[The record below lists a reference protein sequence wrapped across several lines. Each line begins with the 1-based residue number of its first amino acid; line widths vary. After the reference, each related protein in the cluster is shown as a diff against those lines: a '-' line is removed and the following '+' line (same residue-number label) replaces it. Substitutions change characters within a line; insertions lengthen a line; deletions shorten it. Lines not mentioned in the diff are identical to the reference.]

1 MHPADVP
8 KTAILTPF
16 GLFEFKY
23 MTFGLRNAAQ
33 TFQRFIDETVKGL
46 PFVFPYLDD
55 VLIASTSE
63 AEHVE
68 HLEQLFRRYRER
80 GLVIN
85 EEKCQLGQSEVE
97 FLGHLVS
104 SKGIRPLPHKVTGIL
119 ECKKPKVVHELRR
132 FLGTINFYRRFLP
145 HAAAT
150 EAPLQRLMG
159 PCKKRDKTTISWT
172 PEATEAF
179 QKLKEQ
185 LANAALI
192 AFPLRGAT
200 IALMTDA
207 SDIAVGAVLQ
217 QRVDNEWAPLGF
229 YSQKCTST
237 EQRYSAYDRELLAI
251 YKAIRH
257 FRYFLEGTNFII
269 FTDHK
274 PLMHAFDQKWE
285 KLSPRQTRQ
294 LNYISQFSSDI
305 RHISGADN
313 HVADMLSRIET
324 FALPSPIDMQH
335 LHDEQSNS
343 DELKEL
349 LNGGPTS
356 LHLVQYHHPDTGINI
371 VCDDSI
377 GTLRPYVPESLRQVV
392 FNANHGLAHPGAK
405 ATIKLISRNF
415 VWKRMSSDLRAR
427 VRSCP
432 ACQRC
437 KVARHTKRGTRD
449 IRGPRQT
456 FRAHQRGHS
465 RTLRAFEGIHL
476 LFNLC
481 R

>member
-1 MHPADVP
+1 MEIAKKEFEYLLESGICQRSKSQWSSPLHMVQKSNGSWRPCGNYRRLNAKTIPDNYPVRHIQDFGGDLHETPP
-8 KTAILTPF
+8 K
-16 GLFEFKY
+16 
-23 MTFGLRNAAQ
+23 
-33 TFQRFIDETVKGL
+33 RFNDLSETVKGL

-68 HLEQLFRRYRER
+68 HLEQLFRRCRER

-104 SKGIRPLPHKVTGIL
+104 SKGIRPLTHSLT
-119 ECKKPKVVHELRR
+119 
-132 FLGTINFYRRFLP
+132 RRFLP

-159 PCKKRDKTTISWT
+159 ACKKRDQTSISWT

-192 AFPLRGAT
+192 AFPLR
-200 IALMTDA
+200 
-207 SDIAVGAVLQ
+207 
-217 QRVDNEWAPLGF
+217 
-229 YSQKCTST
+229 
-237 EQRYSAYDRELLAI
+237 
-251 YKAIRH
+251 
-257 FRYFLEGTNFII
+257 
-269 FTDHK
+269 DHK

-313 HVADMLSRIET
+313 HVANMLSRTET

-371 VCDDSI
+371 VCDESI

-437 KVARHTKRGTRD
+437 KVACHTKGELE
-449 IRGPRQT
+449 T
-456 FRAHQRGHS
+456 FAVPGKVS
-465 RTLRAFEGIHL
+465 STSTWT
-476 LFNLC
+476 
-481 R
+481 